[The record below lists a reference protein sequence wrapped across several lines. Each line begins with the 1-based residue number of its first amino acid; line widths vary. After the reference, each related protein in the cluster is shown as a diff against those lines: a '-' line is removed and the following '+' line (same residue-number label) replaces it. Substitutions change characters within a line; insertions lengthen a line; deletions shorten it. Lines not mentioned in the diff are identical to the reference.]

1 MTAGGLAGKVAV
13 VTGGAGSVGAHI
25 SRALAEAGAHV
36 VVNCFHSL
44 DAARELVASLTA
56 DGLRASALRASVAK
70 RGQVEQMFQEVE
82 RAHGGLDVLV
92 NNAAAGIFLPAAALT
107 DEQLDRAYAT
117 NVKGALWCSLAAARL
132 MPPGGAIVNVSSIG
146 ALHAPANYLGVGI
159 TKAALEALTRYL
171 AAEFAERGIR
181 VNTAS
186 AGLID
191 NEVGRMFPDFESVA
205 ANTVAA
211 TSVGRL
217 CTPAELASVVAF
229 LAGPGSSYVTGQS
242 VVADGGLSLL
252 RQAMSPD
259 NRASGTA
266 STAASAV
273 QAVASTAASPEPTV
287 APTASPE
294 PAVAPAASPVP
305 AVVPIASRRTDAVP
319 GEPVSTVD
327 GDPVVVVGMGL
338 AVPGA
343 SSPDEFW
350 ALLSGQAELFVEV
363 PADRWDV
370 DSFHDEDPSAPDK
383 TYQRRSGFITGF
395 TPHPDLDVAPDT
407 DFTTLWLRHSI
418 HQALDGVGRA
428 DADRFGLYVGYT
440 PDGSQHLQEALVRR
454 EVVGFAEDDGL
465 SADDP
470 GLRDLLDR
478 CLPRGGHAEPP
489 HRVVRSAASGLLP
502 EDTAVSVVD
511 TACSSSL
518 YAVDIGLRA
527 IVAGD
532 VDTALCGGAFALAPA
547 GSGLFAK
554 LHGLSVRGEVRA
566 LDRDADGVLF
576 SDGAGVIVLKRLSK
590 AVADGD
596 TVLGVVGGIGLSA
609 DGKGKAVYAPS
620 SAGQELAIGRALG
633 RSGIAPS
640 EVDWVIAHATG
651 TPAGDLAEFTALRAA
666 YAEAGP
672 IPVTSNKSLIG
683 HTGWAAGVV
692 SVIHALLALRHEVI
706 PAQQRFTEAPAE
718 FEVGRRSLDVPR
730 EPIPWPSGGRAR
742 TVAVSGFG
750 FGGTNAHLLVSEHRP
765 GAPASF
771 GYGERRD
778 GGLVVVG
785 CSAHVPD
792 EGRSFG
798 RTYPPPPFQKVRM
811 PASALR
817 ATDRTQLMIMECMQ
831 RLGEDV
837 RKACESDRAST
848 GVVVGHMGPT
858 RNAVLY
864 ALRAYLDELT
874 RTARATNSS
883 EEVQAMLKKLRE
895 HAHERI
901 AAPVEDS
908 FPGEMPNVV
917 AARLSNYFDL
927 RGLNIT
933 VDGGRGSLSDAFELA
948 GRYLE
953 FGDIDIALVA
963 GVNGNSLASWERL
976 VAESTPEGTGG
987 EVAEGAFLFAVTRRE
1002 YAESRGLSVLAEI
1015 EVEAA

>member
-1 MTAGGLAGKVAV
+1 MTTGDLDGKVAL

-44 DAARELVASLTA
+44 DTARALVDSLVA
-56 DGLRASALRASVAK
+56 DGLRAEAVRASVAR
-70 RGQVEQMFQEVE
+70 RGQVERMFEEVG
-82 RAHGGLDVLV
+82 RTHGRLDLLV

-107 DEQLDRAYAT
+107 DEHLDRAYAT
-117 NVKGALWCSLAAARL
+117 NVKGALWCSLAASEL
-132 MPPGGAIVNVSSIG
+132 MPAGGAIVNVSSIG

-171 AAEFAERGIR
+171 AAEFADRGIR

-191 NEVGRMFPDFESVA
+191 NEVGRMFPDFGSVS
-205 ANTVAA
+205 ANTAAA

-217 CTPAELASVVAF
+217 CTPAELASVVVF

-252 RQAMSPD
+252 RQAMSPTP
-259 NRASGTA
+259 AKAATPVEAATQAKAAVPVTA
-266 STAASAV
+266 
-273 QAVASTAASPEPTV
+273 PEPVAVREPATEAEP
-287 APTASPE
+287 APTGA
-294 PAVAPAASPVP
+294 
-305 AVVPIASRRTDAVP
+305 
-319 GEPVSTVD
+319 D

-350 ALLSGQAELFVEV
+350 SLLRGHAELFVEV

-370 DSFHDEDPSAPDK
+370 DSFHDDDPSAPDK

-418 HQALDGVGRA
+418 HQALDGVGRS

-454 EVVGFAEDDGL
+454 EVVGFAERDGLPADDDGL
-465 SADDP
+465 
-470 GLRDLLDR
+470 RELLDR
-478 CLPRGGHAEPP
+478 CLPRGRRAEPP

-502 EDTAVSVVD
+502 EGTAVSVVD

-518 YAVDIGLRA
+518 YAIDIGLRA

-576 SDGAGVIVLKRLSK
+576 SDGAGVVVLKRLSK
-590 AVADGD
+590 ALADGD

-620 SAGQELAIGRALG
+620 SSGQELAIERALS
-633 RSGIAPS
+633 RSGVQPS

-651 TPAGDLAEFTALRAA
+651 TPAGDLAEFAALRAA
-666 YAEAGP
+666 YASAGP
-672 IPVTSNKSLIG
+672 VPVTSNKSLIG

-692 SVIHALLALRHEVI
+692 SVIHALLALRHGTI
-706 PAQQRFTEAPAE
+706 PAQQRFTEAPPGFGA
-718 FEVGRRSLDVPR
+718 GPDTLHVPR
-730 EPIPWPSGGRAR
+730 EPVPWPAGTRAR

-750 FGGTNAHLLVSEHRP
+750 FGGTNAHLLLREHRP
-765 GAPASF
+765 DVPASF
-771 GYGERRD
+771 GYGERRR

-785 CSAHVPD
+785 CSSHVPD
-792 EGRSFG
+792 GAPSFG
-798 RTYPPPPFQKVRM
+798 RTYPTPSFREVRM
-811 PASALR
+811 PASTLR
-817 ATDRTQLMIMECMQ
+817 ATDRTQLMIMECMR
-831 RLGEDV
+831 RLAGDV
-837 RKACESDRAST
+837 REACEADRAAT

-864 ALRAYLDELT
+864 ALRAYLDELVG
-874 RTARATNSS
+874 AAHASGGS
-883 EEVQAMLKKLRE
+883 EEVLAMLKKLRE
-895 HAHERI
+895 HAHDHI

-933 VDGGRGSLSDAFELA
+933 VDGGRGSLADAFELA

-963 GVNGNSLASWERL
+963 GVNGNSLASWSRL
-976 VAESTPEGTGG
+976 VEESTPGGTGG

-1002 YAESRGLSVLAEI
+1002 YAESHDLRVLAEI
-1015 EVEAA
+1015 DLEAA